1 MMGEDGEHRHLLF
14 WGRSQYSITPSLRL
28 NGVEDADE
36 AQPSLAASERI
47 P

>member
-1 MMGEDGEHRHLLF
+1 MENISTCCFETVP
-14 WGRSQYSITPSLRL
+14 YSNTPSLRL

-36 AQPSLAASERI
+36 PQPSLAASERI